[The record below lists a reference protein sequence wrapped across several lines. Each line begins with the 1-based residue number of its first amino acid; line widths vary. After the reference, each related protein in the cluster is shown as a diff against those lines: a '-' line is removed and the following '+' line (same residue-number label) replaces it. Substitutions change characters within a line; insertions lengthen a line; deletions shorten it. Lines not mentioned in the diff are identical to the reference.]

1 MYNFELFIKVMAI
14 LNRAYAADLSKAKFM
29 GKKLPEAVETV
40 RGLIQGKPSFSKR
53 RPGRDMEPRIMDRIH
68 ERQKLCF
75 NEKTK
80 YAQARRGE
88 PPKIYAP
95 EGTVLMK

>member
-1 MYNFELFIKVMAI
+1 
-14 LNRAYAADLSKAKFM
+14 M

-40 RGLIQGKPSFSKR
+40 RGLIEGKPSFGKR
-53 RPGRDMEPRIMDRIH
+53 RPGRDMEPRIMDKIH

-80 YAQARRGE
+80 YAQARRGD

-95 EGTVLMK
+95 EGTSRVVCEY